1 LRPEVN
7 ARQRYAPSGVK
18 VFGDCYPASSG
29 NEEVVIPREGGGS
42 SIPEA
47 SRFEPRS
54 RGVLDAP
61 VKPGHDSGERGNP
74 ARAGQGTTALFDNL
88 SERLG
93 GILDRLTGRGA
104 LTEKDVDAAMRE
116 VRRALLEADVALEVV
131 RSFTERVR
139 EQAIGATVVK
149 SVTPGQMV
157 VKIVHDELINTLGA
171 ESQTIDI
178 NSVPPVP
185 IMMVG
190 LQGSGK
196 TTTTAKLARRLVQR
210 DKRKV
215 LMASLDIYRPAAM
228 EQLAVL
234 GRDLDIPTL
243 PIVAGQQPAQIAK
256 RALEAGKL
264 GGYDVVLLDTAG
276 RTTLD
281 EDMMAEAAA
290 IKAAANPH
298 EVLLVADSLTG
309 QDAVNLAR
317 AFDERVGLTGIVLTR
332 VDGDGRGGAALS
344 MRAVTG
350 KPIKLIGTG
359 EKTDALEDF
368 HPDRI
373 AGRILG
379 MGDVVSLVERAAAN
393 IDAEKAARTAERMR
407 KGQFD
412 LNDMREQLS
421 QMANMGGISGLMG
434 MMPGIAKMKNQIAA
448 AGIDDKILKRQ
459 VAVIDSMTRDER
471 RHPDLLKASRKKR
484 IAAGSGQSVEQV
496 NKLLKM
502 HRNMADMMKAM
513 GSGKRGPLAGIA
525 QAMGFGGGMKPPS
538 PEEMKALQDKMQ
550 GGGGQGLPSL
560 PKDLPAGLRTGLPNV
575 PGLTGL
581 SGKPMLPGLG
591 GFPGKKK

>member
-1 LRPEVN
+1 M
-7 ARQRYAPSGVK
+7 
-18 VFGDCYPASSG
+18 
-29 NEEVVIPREGGGS
+29 
-42 SIPEA
+42 
-47 SRFEPRS
+47 
-54 RGVLDAP
+54 
-61 VKPGHDSGERGNP
+61 
-74 ARAGQGTTALFDNL
+74 FDNL

-104 LTEKDVDAAMRE
+104 LSEKDVDAAMRE

-131 RSFTERVR
+131 QSFTEQVR
-139 EQAIGATVVK
+139 EQAIGATIIK
-149 SVTPGQMV
+149 SVSPGQMV
-157 VKIVHDELINTLGA
+157 VKIVHDQLVATLGT
-171 ESQTIDI
+171 EGQTIDT
-178 NSVPPVP
+178 NAVPPVP

-196 TTTTAKLARRLVQR
+196 TTTTAKLARRLSQR

-243 PIVAGQQPAQIAK
+243 PVMPGQQPAQIAR

-281 EDMMAEAAA
+281 EEMMAEAAG
-290 IKAAANPH
+290 IKAAAAPH
-298 EVLLVADSLTG
+298 EILLVADALTG

-317 AFDERVGLTGIVLTR
+317 AFDQRVGLTGIVLTR

-368 HPDRI
+368 HPTRI

-379 MGDVVSLVERAAAN
+379 MGDVVSLVEKAAAN
-393 IDAEKAARTAERMR
+393 IDAEMAARTAERMR

-412 LNDMREQLS
+412 LNDMRD
-421 QMANMGGISGLMG
+421 QMLQVTRLGGLGGVMG
-434 MMPGIAKMKNQIAA
+434 MMPGIARMKNQIAA
-448 AGIDDKILKRQ
+448 AGIDDRLLKRQ
-459 VAVIDSMTRDER
+459 IAIIDSMTREER
-471 RHPDLLKASRKKR
+471 RQPEILKASRKRR
-484 IAAGSGQSVEQV
+484 IAAGSGQGVDKINQ
-496 NKLLKM
+496 LLKQ
-502 HRNMADMMKAM
+502 HRNTADAMKALN
-513 GSGKRGPLAGIA
+513 SGKRGPLAGIA
-525 QAMGFGGGMKPPS
+525 RSMGLGGSVKPPS
-538 PEEMKALQDKMQ
+538 PEEIKAMAEKMQ
-550 GGGGQGLPSL
+550 GDALKGPPFGPGGLP
-560 PKDLPAGLRTGLPNV
+560 PGGLP
-575 PGLTGL
+575 
-581 SGKPMLPGLG
+581 
-591 GFPGKKK
+591 GFPGITGQSTRPNLPGGGPKKKK